1 MDLKLNGPDARVIE
15 FMSWRRT
22 ALIFSLVLMLGSVAS
37 LAIRGLNLGLDF
49 TGGTLIE
56 VAYAQALPL
65 SEVREVLAAGDL
77 DDVVVQHFGAAGDV
91 LIRIAPEEG
100 RGQAELGDRV
110 LSLLRK
116 GGQEVELRRI
126 EFVGPQ
132 VGDELRD
139 QGGLGLLLALGMV
152 MLYVA
157 FRFQFKFAVGAV
169 LALVHDVVCVLGFFS
184 VFAIQFDLTVLA
196 AILAVI
202 GYSLNDTIVV
212 SDRIRENF
220 RKLRRSEPTRI
231 INASLTQ
238 VLGRTIITSLTTM
251 MVLVAMFVVGGEQVR
266 GFSLALIVGVFL
278 GTYSSIYVA
287 ANILMM
293 MDISR
298 EDLLLPEKAEHDP
311 LRP

>member
-110 LSLLRK
+110 LSLLRE